1 MPSPPILSSPRY
13 LAEFEYR
20 FNRCFDLGSM
30 IERFSFVDLRT
41 SATPNRRFGWLRFM
55 NNQKNKKQQ

>member
-1 MPSPPILSSPRY
+1 LSSPRY

-30 IERFSFVDLRT
+30 IERFSYVDLRT